1 MEKANNGSGEEKFS
15 DDPEENLRLENE
27 FLKLKMMAESGALFG
42 GETALPAEIENEF
55 LKNVMAF
62 EQEYQGEES
71 KTVRELLQ
79 NPLFPPENTL
89 ATTEFN
95 LEYERLQELLKKNNL
110 QVDFIAQQTDRF
122 KYHFI
127 TGEFFEHK
135 TNLYPMGGMTSCFI
149 YEEFHPDHQKEIT
162 DTTNK
167 FLEDFFDK
175 KIDDDTYYFSNEIAD
190 VDDTLLSKEDCI
202 KKISESFEVIQQFDD
217 HHFVIEN
224 IDVQLKGGEN
234 EPEGMAFSE
243 GIVRYLLVLNDGRSR
258 KMEGPFKI
266 YFIREWDTWN
276 IFSFRLAGYN
286 YPPEE

>member
-1 MEKANNGSGEEKFS
+1 MQEGINKPGEEKFS

-42 GETALPAEIENEF
+42 GAASLPAEIENEF

-62 EQEYQGEES
+62 EQQYAEAKS
-71 KTVRELLQ
+71 KTIRELLQ
-79 NPLFPPENTL
+79 NPVFAPGDDL
-89 ATTEFN
+89 ADPQFES
-95 LEYERLQELLKKNNL
+95 EYERLQQLLKKNNL

-135 TNLYPMGGMTSCFI
+135 MDLYPMGGMTSCFI
-149 YEEFHPDHQKEIT
+149 YEEFHPDHEKEIK
-162 DTTNK
+162 DITNK
-167 FLEDFFDK
+167 FFEDFFNK
-175 KIDDDTYYFSNEIAD
+175 YINDDTYYFSREIAD
-190 VDDTLLSKEDCI
+190 ADDTMLSRENFL
-202 KKISESFEVIQQFDD
+202 KKISEAYEVIQQFDD

-234 EPEGMAFSE
+234 EPEGMGFSE
-243 GIVRYLLVLNDGRSR
+243 GTVNYLLVLNDAR
-258 KMEGPFKI
+258 KKKMAGQFKI
-266 YFIREWDTWN
+266 YFIREWDAWN
-276 IFSFRLAGYN
+276 IFSLRLAGYN